1 MELGDDRMGF
11 GQDSKGFS
19 DDRNGLGHWNGHGE
33 ITRDGVMDEMGLVII
48 GTDLA
53 IKGRSLV
60 MKEGVLMIAG
70 RGLVMIE
77 RG

>member
-1 MELGDDRMGF
+1 
-11 GQDSKGFS
+11 
-19 DDRNGLGHWNGHGE
+19 
-33 ITRDGVMDEMGLVII
+33 MDEMGLVKI

-70 RGLVMIE
+70 RGVVMIE